1 MDLLHLP
8 AYLYHAVQHL
18 HIDYQRWLRHRL
30 WLARGVALDPLAI
43 VRLGPGSWLEIG
55 EGSSIGPYTLLDLLG
70 DPADPAAGG
79 DSLVIGRRVAINE
92 FNNLRA
98 GGGGIRIGDGCLIS
112 QYVSIIAS
120 GHGLARGAFMRDQ
133 PWDMARRGVTI
144 GADVWL
150 GAGSTVLPGVSIGEG
165 AVVAAGAVVNRDVAP
180 YTIVAGVPAVPVS
193 QR

>member
-1 MDLLHLP
+1 MP
-8 AYLYHAVQHL
+8 APEPLRSLRA
-18 HIDYQRWLRHRL
+18 WLRLQRAWLAAARRHRE

-43 VRLGPGSWLEIG
+43 VRLGPGSRLEIG
-55 EGSSIGPYTLLDLLG
+55 EGSSVGPYSILDLLG

-98 GGGGIRIGDGCLIS
+98 GGGGIRIGDGCLVS

-133 PWDMARRGVTI
+133 PWDPARRGVTI

-150 GAGSTVLPGVSIGEG
+150 GAGSTVLPGVGVGDG
-165 AVVAAGAVVNRDVAP
+165 AVVAAGAVVTRDVAP
-180 YTIVAGVPAVPVS
+180 YSIVAGVPAVPIG
-193 QR
+193 RR